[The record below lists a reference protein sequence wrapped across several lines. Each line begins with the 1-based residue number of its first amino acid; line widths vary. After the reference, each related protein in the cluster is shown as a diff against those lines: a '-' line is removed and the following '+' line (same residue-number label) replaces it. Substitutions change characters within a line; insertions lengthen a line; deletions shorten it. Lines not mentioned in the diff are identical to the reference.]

1 MCGGCP
7 LIRRLQ
13 EAGQRRLALQCVLTA
28 CCIGGSERANAADL
42 SVRPAVLRKELPEG
56 AGQIEQN
63 GIRAGNL
70 RASAVAELRQDF
82 GARDLG

>member
-1 MCGGCP
+1 M
-7 LIRRLQ
+7 
-13 EAGQRRLALQCVLTA
+13 
-28 CCIGGSERANAADL
+28 
-42 SVRPAVLRKELPEG
+42 LRKELPEG